1 VGGEF
6 QPAKCKGMH
15 VGIYNLAY
23 KYFMRVVKLEE
34 TEVVKDFGVAVS

>member
-1 VGGEF
+1 MSF
-6 QPAKCKGMH
+6 NLQKCKGMH

-34 TEVVKDFGVAVS
+34 TEEVKDFGVAVS